1 MLKPT
6 TPARLFVLML
16 LLAVISACNPVA
28 VHRKSNLADTLL
40 YYKIQMDRSNFTDAA
55 RFRSPD
61 SKWDLRGLDKYQV
74 TSYEVRSSHSSD
86 NGNRI
91 ERQVFLRYLD
101 RYTMRE
107 RSTLYTEI
115 WVYHS
120 KGRQWLLEGE
130 PPVFR

>member
-16 LLAVISACNPVA
+16 LLAVLSACNPAA
-28 VHRKSNLADTLL
+28 VHRKSNLGDTLL
-40 YYKIQMDRSNFTDAA
+40 YYKIQMDRSNFADAA

-61 SKWDLRGLDKYQV
+61 SKWDTRGLRKYQV
-74 TSYEVRSSHSSD
+74 TFYEARSSHSSD

-115 WVYHS
+115 WVYHPDS
-120 KGRQWLLEGE
+120 RQWLLEGD